1 MKLNKPLIQ
10 FSGPPEGGGG
20 HVGVARQQHKQT
32 KVKPQARGGQNHN
45 WKQQFPHLLP
55 AVFIMRTYW
64 QLICVRSHFRV

>member
-55 AVFIMRTYW
+55 AVFHYAYVLAINLRA
-64 QLICVRSHFRV
+64 QPF

>member
-1 MKLNKPLIQ
+1 MKLNKPPIQ

-45 WKQQFPHLLP
+45 
-55 AVFIMRTYW
+55 
-64 QLICVRSHFRV
+64 